1 MINMT
6 TAWFTTTAAPTT
18 EATTEASTVMA
29 TTATYSGNFS
39 AVNRTR
45 HKEEKSKKKTKL
57 RSELVGS
64 ISTAA
69 KSITS
74 VENLEQMTRAMSSIT
89 NNPKEIDTDAQ
100 KKAA

>member
-1 MINMT
+1 MT
-6 TAWFTTTAAPTT
+6 
-18 EATTEASTVMA
+18 
-29 TTATYSGNFS
+29 
-39 AVNRTR
+39 
-45 HKEEKSKKKTKL
+45 KTIIKL

-100 KKAA
+100 VILISIHGISNMKFCIKLT

>member
-1 MINMT
+1 MT
-6 TAWFTTTAAPTT
+6 
-18 EATTEASTVMA
+18 
-29 TTATYSGNFS
+29 
-39 AVNRTR
+39 
-45 HKEEKSKKKTKL
+45 KIIIKL

-100 KKAA
+100 VILISLHGISNMKFYIKLT

>member
-1 MINMT
+1 MT
-6 TAWFTTTAAPTT
+6 
-18 EATTEASTVMA
+18 
-29 TTATYSGNFS
+29 
-39 AVNRTR
+39 
-45 HKEEKSKKKTKL
+45 KIIIKL

-100 KKAA
+100 VIMVSIHGISNMKFQM